1 MDYDVVII
9 GAGISGLTAAKELK
23 KQEIERVLLL
33 DFQKDI
39 GGFLSPL
46 FNQPEFHEEKQ
57 LLEWAKSYPP
67 YEVWFNS
74 TVIGFFPDE
83 TNKEKHELYVQTPNE
98 TITLKASI
106 VIIASGSLQQPRESM
121 KIPGSRPLGVMTS
134 LLALKLMSK
143 DYIPGEKMVLFEK
156 NRIDK
161 AVYSILVDDGMDVKK
176 LPYHDNRLIR
186 VEGKEKV
193 ISIEVECDSKGTT
206 EKIKCDSV
214 LYSGGRIPCTIFLKQ
229 TPIER
234 SSNNEIIV
242 NDIGATSIPGIYALG
257 SCTIL
262 GNDDHLHS
270 QQIVKEAIL
279 DATKR
284 LKNNQNI

>member
-9 GAGISGLTAAKELK
+9 GAGISGLTAAKELQN
-23 KQEIERVLLL
+23 QEIEKVLLL
-33 DFQKDI
+33 DYQKDI

-57 LLEWAKSYPP
+57 LLEWAKSTLP
-67 YEVWFNS
+67 YEIWLNS

-83 TNKEKHELYVQTPNE
+83 TDQEKKHQLYVQTPNE
-98 TITLKASI
+98 TITIKAPI

-134 LLALKLMSK
+134 LLALELMRK
-143 DYIPGEKMVLFEK
+143 EYIPGEKIVLFEK

-161 AVYSILVDDGMDVKK
+161 AVYSILIDEGMDVKK
-176 LPYHDNRLIR
+176 LPFQDNRLIR

-193 ISIEVECDSKGTT
+193 LSIDVECASKGTT
-206 EKIKCDSV
+206 EKINCDSV
-214 LYSGGRIPCTIFLKQ
+214 LYSGGRIPCTFFLKQ

-234 SSNNEIIV
+234 SLSNEIIV
-242 NDIGATSIPGIYALG
+242 NSVGATSILGVYALG
-257 SCTIL
+257 SCTTL
-262 GNDDHLHS
+262 GNEEHLHS
-270 QQIVKEAIL
+270 RQMVKEAIL
-279 DATKR
+279 DATKNI
-284 LKNNQNI
+284 KNN